1 LGVFLFAIFIMDGQ
15 ALILYTLSMDSQII
29 VNNYLISYFGIERG
43 NARAVIFLHGWRSS
57 KESWNRVMGHMLS
70 SENIGHAL
78 YALDLPGFGKSQI
91 PKRDFTVND
100 YADFVVEFIKKLEL
114 KNVSLVGHSF
124 GGRVAI
130 KLAAAHPE
138 LINSV
143 VLVDSAGFVEKQSRK
158 DIMGL
163 ISRAVKPLF
172 KPQFMQPLRKAIYQA
187 LGAEDYVATPA
198 LQKTFVNVVNE
209 DLTLEMEK
217 IQSPCLIVWGSEDE
231 DTPISYGHKMNTLI
245 QGSRLVIIQDAGH
258 FSFVDKPGQF
268 GDALINFLKTF

>member
-1 LGVFLFAIFIMDGQ
+1 MDGQ